1 MPADA
6 LDPRPALRLGPT
18 LPPPSFDGRGQ
29 TRRPASGAWDDAL
42 RMATPAAIHMG
53 LVAATF
59 VGDRALVGR
68 LMPEGL
74 AAIHLP
80 STVLW
85 TLTSVVGAM
94 ASAAL
99 AVVGRRHG
107 EDRATGPAVVGAL
120 ELAWRAGMITA
131 VVGAAL
137 GAGLL
142 WTLVPGLRDAALVY
156 LLLALPAVP
165 FAAVQATVAGSLQAV
180 GDARTPLALGAIGA
194 VAHLGI
200 TAAVMSTLPETG
212 IAGAALG
219 ASFGFGVQAT
229 LGWVV
234 LRQRFGLRADGDTVK
249 EARGAL
255 WMVARGAVAEKLALH
270 LGLLGYAAAIAG
282 LGAEAMAANQALLSV
297 ESVAFP
303 VAEGCGIAAASLVA
317 RRLGARDPRGA
328 LRYAG
333 MASALAGAVL
343 VAFGVLVLAAPGAW
357 LTVFGVDS
365 PTARTVAPYL
375 ALAQPP
381 MAVAVVGAMALRG
394 AGATHWALGITAAGT
409 VLRLVG
415 TWFFAFV
422 LEAGLPGAW
431 LASAVDWGLQA
442 LLFGVVLRRVL
453 TRPGVLA

>member
-1 MPADA
+1 
-6 LDPRPALRLGPT
+6 
-18 LPPPSFDGRGQ
+18 
-29 TRRPASGAWDDAL
+29 
-42 RMATPAAIHMG
+42 MATPAAIHMG

-68 LMPEGL
+68 LLPEGL

-94 ASAAL
+94 ATAAL
-99 AVVGRRHG
+99 AIVGRRHG
-107 EDRATGPAVVGAL
+107 EARAAGPAVAGAL
-120 ELAWRAGMITA
+120 QLAWWAGAMTA
-131 VVGAAL
+131 VVGATL
-137 GAGLL
+137 GAGLMY
-142 WTLVPGLRDAALVY
+142 TLMADLRGPALVY

-180 GDARTPLALGAIGA
+180 GDARTPLALGAFGA
-194 VAHLGI
+194 VVHLSI
-200 TAAVMSTLPETG
+200 TAAVMLAWPGSG

-219 ASFGFGVQAT
+219 ASCGFGVQAS
-229 LGWVV
+229 LGLRV
-234 LRQRFGLRADGDTVK
+234 LRRRFGASGNRDVVRD
-249 EARGAL
+249 ERRAL
-255 WMVARGAVAEKLALH
+255 WAVARGAVAEKLALH

-297 ESVAFP
+297 ESVVFP

-317 RRLGARDPRGA
+317 RRLGADDPHGA

-394 AGATHWALGITAAGT
+394 AGATQWALGITVAGT
-409 VLRLVG
+409 VLRLVA
-415 TWFFAFV
+415 TWLFAFV
-422 LEAGLPGAW
+422 LDAGLRGAW
-431 LASAVDWGLQA
+431 LASAIDWGLQA

-453 TRPGVLA
+453 LPREA

>member
-1 MPADA
+1 
-6 LDPRPALRLGPT
+6 
-18 LPPPSFDGRGQ
+18 
-29 TRRPASGAWDDAL
+29 
-42 RMATPAAIHMG
+42 MG

-68 LMPEGL
+68 LMPDGL

-94 ASAAL
+94 ATAAL

-107 EDRATGPAVVGAL
+107 QARPTGPAV
-120 ELAWRAGMITA
+120 
-131 VVGAAL
+131 GAAL
-137 GAGLL
+137 RMAWRMGVATAALGGLL
-142 WTLVPGLRDAALVY
+142 GGLLLLFLARGLREAALVY

-180 GDARTPLALGAIGA
+180 GDARTPLALGAVGA
-194 VAHLGI
+194 ALHLGV
-200 TAAVMSTLPETG
+200 TAAVMTAVPSAG

-219 ASFGFGVQAT
+219 ASCGFGAQAT
-229 LGWVV
+229 VGWVA
-234 LRQRFGLRADGDTVK
+234 LRRRFGVTVGDGVEPRA
-249 EARGAL
+249 AL
-255 WMVARGAVAEKLALH
+255 WAIARSAVAEKLALH
-270 LGLLGYAAAIAG
+270 LGLLGYAAAIVG
-282 LGAEAMAANQALLSV
+282 LGARAMAANQALLSV

-317 RRLGARDPRGA
+317 RRLGAQDPRGA
-328 LRYAG
+328 MRYAG
-333 MASALAGAVL
+333 AAAALAGVFL

-365 PTARTVAPYL
+365 SAARAVVPYL

-394 AGATHWALGITAAGT
+394 AGATHWALGITVAGT

-415 TWFFAFV
+415 TWLFAFV
-422 LEAGLPGAW
+422 LDAGLRGAW

-442 LLFGVVLRRVL
+442 LLFGVALRRWL
-453 TRPGVLA
+453 LR